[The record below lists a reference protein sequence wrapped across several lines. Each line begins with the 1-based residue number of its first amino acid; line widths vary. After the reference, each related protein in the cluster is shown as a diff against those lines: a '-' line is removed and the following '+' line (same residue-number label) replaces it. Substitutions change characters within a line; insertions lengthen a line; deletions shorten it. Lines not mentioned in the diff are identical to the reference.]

1 MTQKQLAFIL
11 ARQRVIL
18 ETADETLQ
26 SIIANNHLSEHFIAL
41 AKDLEVYEAKT
52 PEDIYKTHLENTRT
66 HLLFFVL

>member
-1 MTQKQLAFIL
+1 LAFIL

-26 SIIANNHLSEHFIAL
+26 SILSNAKLSEHFIAL

-52 PEDIYKTHLENTRT
+52 PEDIYKTHLENTRMD
-66 HLLFFVL
+66 HVVCF